1 MRFFCILLSL
11 VATAALSAADEDF
24 ARFVNP
30 WIGTEGTGHTTV
42 AAADALG
49 MVQPGPDTGTES
61 WDYASGYRNSDTK
74 LYGFSQNHLNGTGVP
89 ELGDLLILPFPGS
102 HPALSR
108 LRRSLRSGDTFP
120 APTPARA
127 SPSATRFAR
136 GIRSPV
142 PFDKSSE
149 TASPGYYAVTLESG
163 IRCEAAASPRCA
175 IWRFTYPDGAN
186 ARLLVDMQW
195 GLVWEKMDE
204 HVKCA
209 NVEISTS
216 KDHCPQLVTGW
227 AETKSW
233 TERRWNFALEAD
245 AGFAVV
251 KGDGSRRFALDFGKA
266 KTVTVRIALSTT
278 DEDGARRNLAEVRGR
293 TLEQVA
299 AAARAAWNGY
309 LSRVEVPG
317 ADAATETNVYTAL
330 YHLFWQPNDITDI
343 DGRYRGADGRI
354 AKVGKGRRY
363 FSTLSLWD
371 TYRAAHPLYTILAP
385 ELVDDFVRSM
395 VAHRK
400 AVGHLPVWPLWG
412 RDTHCM
418 IGNHAVPVL
427 VEAVKKNLT
436 TLYDEEVFEAICAT
450 LGENHEGKPK
460 ENWPALDKYGW
471 YPFDLEPE
479 ESVSRTL
486 EGAYDDWCA
495 SRLAARLED
504 GERAAFFSRRAEA
517 WKNVFDPTTKCVR
530 GRKSDGTWR
539 EPFDPAALYAY
550 GEPRDIS
557 EASANQYMWHV
568 QQDPAAL
575 AEALGGRSAA
585 LAKLEEHFDP
595 ARAPHGNIADVT
607 GLIGEYA
614 HGNEPGHHVLYLF
627 TVWGRPE
634 RAAEIVREIFDRFYR
649 PAPDGLCGNDDC
661 GQMSAWYLF
670 SAMGFYPFE
679 PTGGEYVF
687 GAPQVPKVTIRL
699 GNGKSFT
706 VIARNLSK
714 ENRYVKSVTLNGRR
728 IPLSSFSHWDVV
740 RGGELVFEMSGRPSG
755 DTAAGRTDD
764 GDVLR
769 SAQESAAR
777 FAEKTAARTGDARL
791 ARMFVSSF
799 LDTIT
804 RTVRYG
810 TKNGRDDA
818 FVVTGDIPAMWLR
831 DSCAQVWPYLPLA
844 REDEAMRRVLRGV
857 LNRAFDC
864 IRADPYANAFL
875 DDGESETMW
884 ADDMTEMK
892 RGLHERKWELDSLCY
907 PLRLAHGYWKAT
919 GDAAPFGE
927 DYAGC
932 VRTVLSTLRAE
943 QRASRYS
950 FKRRT
955 WTPYGT
961 LADGKSA
968 PFNPN
973 GMVASAFRPSDDACL
988 LPFNVPGNIFA
999 RDVLS
1004 KTADVL
1010 RETGGDAGLAADCDR
1025 LSAEIGRAVEES
1037 AVFEHPTFGRVYAYE
1052 VDGFG
1057 GRIFMDDANAPS
1069 LLSLA
1074 YLCDAAS
1081 FDRDVYEAT
1090 RRMVLSEANP
1100 WFVRGTSGEGVG
1112 SPHTGRGRIWPLAV
1126 ALRALTTTDRSE
1138 IAQCLAQLVDTT
1150 GGTGALHE
1158 SHAADDD
1165 GDFTRGWFAWADGLF
1180 AEAVLHALDT
1190 GVDFNPAIVEAVR
1203 RNAAKVLRET
1213 CAKPA
1218 RASVPEID
1226 TPSGDSTV
1234 GMVRESLVSPVDE
1247 RAARLVET
1255 LRADGTWPDVPY
1267 ARNSASAWGAADHVK
1282 RMVELARARH
1292 TPGVVDAFRRALGHW
1307 AGKGY
1312 RNKNW
1317 WWNQIGVPLELGRA
1331 GLLMGEDITRDERR
1345 AIASLMRESRIGM
1358 TGQNRIWLAECVLMR
1373 SLLEGNAEGARA
1385 AREAILGEVVVSRT
1399 VEGIQSDWSF
1409 HQHGNQAQFG
1419 NYGLSYI
1426 LTVPRLADMFEGTPL
1441 AFPAESREILRN
1453 LVARGF
1459 APTVWKG
1466 AMDVGAI
1473 GRQLNKGAA
1482 RIKGAGVLVA
1492 AGRLG
1497 VDADGVA
1504 KGLHWFPKSAYGVYR
1519 ADGWMASVKCET
1531 KSIRGTEVVNEDNML
1546 GAHLADGALFSS
1558 VTGDEY
1564 RDIFPLWNWRHIPG
1578 TTSYDVESVDW
1589 KSRNR
1594 AEAAER
1600 DGDTVRFRLDRAG
1613 LTAETTWHFSPQ
1625 GVEVEV
1631 TDITA
1636 TNGLPVVTTVEQ
1648 SLARPNAAWR
1658 REGDGI
1664 VAVNGAIRYFVPS
1677 NAVVRIEARTG
1688 SWRRHMGAAANEEA
1702 RGRVFE
1708 ITIPHGV
1715 DPSGAS
1721 CAWRTAF

>member
-42 AAADALG
+42 AAAYPLG

-120 APTPARA
+120 APRLDRH
-127 SPSATRFAR
+127 SL
-136 GIRSPV
+136 GGGGSPV

-175 IWRFTYPDGAN
+175 VWRFTYPDGAN
-186 ARLLVDMQW
+186 AKLLVDMQW

-204 HVKCA
+204 HVLDA
-209 NVEISTS
+209 GWTVRGPRALS
-216 KDHCPQLVTGW
+216 GW

-245 AGFAVV
+245 AEFSVV
-251 KGDGSRRFALDFGKA
+251 KGDGQRRFALDFGSA
-266 KTVTVRIALSTT
+266 RTVVVRIALSTT
-278 DEDGARRNLAEVRGR
+278 DEDGAMRNLSEVRGR

-299 AAARAAWNGY
+299 ADAREAWNGY
-309 LSRVEVPG
+309 LARIEIPG
-317 ADAATETNVYTAL
+317 ADAASVTNLYTAL

-343 DGRYRGADGRI
+343 DGRYRGADGEL
-354 AKVGKGRRY
+354 AQVKNGHRY

-371 TYRAAHPLYTILAP
+371 TYRAAHPLYTIIAP

-395 VAHRK
+395 VAHQK
-400 AVGHLPVWPLWG
+400 AVGYLPVWPLWG

-418 IGNHAVPVL
+418 IGNHAVPIL
-427 VEAVKKNLT
+427 VEAVKKRLT
-436 TLYDEEVFEAICAT
+436 TLTDEEVFEAIRAT
-450 LGENHEGKPK
+450 LRTSHEGKPK
-460 ENWPALDKYGW
+460 ENWKALDQYGW
-471 YPFDLEPE
+471 YPFDIEPE
-479 ESVSRTL
+479 EGVSRTV

-495 SRLAARLED
+495 ARLAKRLARDADAE
-504 GERAAFFSRRAEA
+504 FFARRAEA
-517 WKNVFDPTTKCVR
+517 WKNVFDPEAQSVR
-530 GRKSDGTWR
+530 GRSSDGAWR
-539 EPFDPAALYAY
+539 NPFDPSALYGY
-550 GEPRDIS
+550 DVPRDIS
-557 EASANQYMWHV
+557 EANANQYVWHV
-568 QQDPAAL
+568 QQDSDGLAA
-575 AEALGGRSAA
+575 AFGGRSAA
-585 LAKLEEHFDP
+585 LAKLEEHFDR
-595 ARAPHGNIADVT
+595 ARAPRGNMADVT
-607 GLIGEYA
+607 GLLGEYA
-614 HGNEPGHHVLYLF
+614 HGNEPGHHVPYLF

-634 RAAEIVREIFDRFYR
+634 RTAEIVREVFDRFYL
-649 PAPDGLCGNDDC
+649 PKPDGLCGNDDC

-679 PTGGEYVF
+679 PTSCEYIL
-687 GAPQVPKVTIRL
+687 GAPQFPKIIVKRKD
-699 GNGKSFT
+699 GDFT
-706 VIARNLSK
+706 VIAKNLSR
-714 ENRYVKSVTLNGRR
+714 ENKYVRSATLNARR
-728 IPLSSFSHWDVV
+728 ISLFSISHWDVV
-740 RGGELVFEMSGRPSG
+740 RGGELVFEMSDNPFNAVADDGTSAE
-755 DTAAGRTDD
+755 TAA
-764 GDVLR
+764 VLDAAKADAR
-769 SAQESAAR
+769 S
-777 FAEKTAARTGDARL
+777 FAELTASRIGDGRL
-791 ARMFVSSF
+791 EKMFVSAY
-799 LDTIT
+799 LDTIE
-804 RTVRYG
+804 RTVRYRV
-810 TKNGRDDA
+810 KNGKDDT
-818 FVVTGDIPAMWLR
+818 FVITGDIPAMWLR

-844 REDEAMRRVLRGV
+844 RESEAMRRVLRGV

-864 IRADPYANAFL
+864 VRCDPYANAFL
-875 DDGESETMW
+875 DGRETETMW

-927 DYAGC
+927 DYAAC
-932 VRTVLSTLRAE
+932 VRASLSTMRAE
-943 QRASRYS
+943 QRASRYF

-961 LADGKSA
+961 LADGTVA
-968 PFNPN
+968 PFKPN
-973 GMVASAFRPSDDACL
+973 GMVSSAFRPSDDACI
-988 LPFNVPGNIFA
+988 LPLNVPGNIFA
-999 RDVLS
+999 S
-1004 KTADVL
+1004 DVL
-1010 RETGGDAGLAADCDR
+1010 RKTAEVLRQTKGDAALAAECEA
-1025 LSAEIGRAVEES
+1025 LAAEIRRAVEAS
-1037 AVFEHPTFGRVYAYE
+1037 AVVKHPKFGRVYAYE
-1052 VDGFG
+1052 IDGFG
-1057 GRIFMDDANAPS
+1057 GRILMDDANAPS

-1081 FDRDVYEAT
+1081 YDRNVYDAT

-1100 WFVRGTSGEGVG
+1100 WFFRGLSGEGVG
-1112 SPHTGRGRIWPLAV
+1112 SPHTGRDRIWPLAV
-1126 ALRALTTTDRSE
+1126 ALRALTSTNRSE
-1138 IAQCLAQLVDTT
+1138 IAQCIIQLRDTT
-1150 GGTGALHE
+1150 GGTGVMHE
-1158 SHAADDD
+1158 SHLASDPSAS
-1165 GDFTRGWFAWADGLF
+1165 TRGWFAWADGLF

-1190 GVDFNPAIVEAVR
+1190 GVDFNLDVVEAVR
-1203 RNAAKVLRET
+1203 QNAVRVLRET
-1213 CAKPA
+1213 CAAPPRESLPDLDA
-1218 RASVPEID
+1218 
-1226 TPSGDSTV
+1226 PSGDSTV
-1234 GMVRESLVSPVDE
+1234 FMVRESLPSPVDE
-1247 RAARLVET
+1247 KAARLVAT
-1255 LRADGTWPDVPY
+1255 IRADGTWPDVGY
-1267 ARNSASAWGAADHVK
+1267 SGADASSWSAADHVK
-1282 RMVELARARH
+1282 RMVGLARARH
-1292 TPGVVDAFRRALGHW
+1292 TPEVVDAFRHALKHW
-1307 AGKGY
+1307 AGTGY

-1345 AIASLMRESRIGM
+1345 LIAGLMRESQIGM
-1358 TGQNRIWLAECVLMR
+1358 TGQNRIWLSECVLMR
-1373 SLLEGNAEGARA
+1373 SLLEGSPEGVRA
-1385 AREAILGEVVVSRT
+1385 AREALLDEVVVSGT
-1399 VEGIQSDWSF
+1399 EEGIQSDWSF

-1441 AFPAESREILRN
+1441 AFPAESREILRS
-1453 LVARGF
+1453 LVAKGF

-1482 RIKGAGVLVA
+1482 RIKGAGVLIA

-1531 KSIRGTEVVNEDNML
+1531 KSIRGTEVVNEDNRL

-1613 LTAETTWHFSPQ
+1613 LTAETTWRFSPQ

-1721 CAWRTAF
+1721 CAWRTAY